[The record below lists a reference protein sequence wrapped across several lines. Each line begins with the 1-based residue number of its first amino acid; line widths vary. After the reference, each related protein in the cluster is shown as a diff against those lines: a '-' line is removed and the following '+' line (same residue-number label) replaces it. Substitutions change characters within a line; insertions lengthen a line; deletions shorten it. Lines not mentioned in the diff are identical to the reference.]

1 MSWFQEYKASLK
13 LIEVEE
19 LLDLFFYRPLAFLFV
34 KAVYKTNL
42 TPNQIT
48 SIALIVGMIG
58 GFFYFFNT
66 HYAISIGA
74 ILLITYDVLD
84 CSDGMIA
91 RLKKNGT
98 FFGRILDG
106 IADYFV
112 TVTVYLGIGFGF
124 ASNSEDPL
132 FYWILLVLAGASNI
146 IHAGTVD
153 FYRNKFLDY
162 TFNRDATLGEN
173 LKEFEEESEKLNNV
187 SGKYFQKFVVWIY
200 LKYSSAQLKASAGKD
215 SSDIIK
221 YDRDDYL
228 KRNKRI
234 LHFWTYLGP
243 TTELTLIIVAS
254 FFNRLDLFIWIIVV
268 VWNLYALLLFIVQTQ
283 INKKIKLENLVG

>member
-1 MSWFQEYKASLK
+1 MNWFQEYKASLK
-13 LIEVEE
+13 LIDVEE

-58 GFFYFFNT
+58 GIFYFFNT
-66 HYAISIGA
+66 HYAITIGA
-74 ILLITYDVLD
+74 ILLIAYDVLD

-124 ASNSEDPL
+124 ASNSADPL
-132 FYWILLVLAGASNI
+132 FYWVLLVLAGASNI
-146 IHAGTVD
+146 VHAATVD
-153 FYRNKFLDY
+153 FYRNKYMDY
-162 TFNRDATLGEN
+162 AFNRDATLGEN
-173 LKEFEEESEKLNNV
+173 LKEFEEESKKLN
-187 SGKYFQKFVVWIY
+187 SQRGKYFQKFVVWIY
-200 LKYSSAQLKASAGKD
+200 LKYSSAQLKASDSED
-215 SSDIIK
+215 SSNIVK
-221 YDRDDYL
+221 YNREDYL
-228 KRNKRI
+228 KKNKRI
-234 LHFWTYLGP
+234 LHLWTYLGP

-254 FFNRLDLFIWIIVV
+254 FFNRLDLFMWVMVV
-268 VWNLYALLLFIVQTQ
+268 VGNLYALTLFVVQSQ
-283 INKKIKLENLVG
+283 INKTIELEN

>member
-1 MSWFQEYKASLK
+1 MSWIQEYKASLK

-48 SIALIVGMIG
+48 SIALVVGMIG
-58 GFFYFFNT
+58 GVFYFFNT
-66 HYAISIGA
+66 HLAISIGA
-74 ILLITYDVLD
+74 VLLIIYDVLD

-98 FFGRILDG
+98 FFGRVLDG

-124 ASNSEDPL
+124 VSNSENPL
-132 FYWILLVLAGASNI
+132 LYWVLLVLAGASNI

-153 FYRNKFLDY
+153 FYRNKFLDFA
-162 TFNRDATLGEN
+162 FNRDATLGES
-173 LKEFEEESEKLNNV
+173 LKEFEEESEKLNK
-187 SGKYFQKFVVWIY
+187 SKGKYFQKFVVWIY
-200 LKYSSAQLKASAGKD
+200 LKYSSAQLTASADKD
-215 SSDIIK
+215 SSDVVK

-228 KRNKRI
+228 KKNKRI

-254 FFNRLDLFIWIIVV
+254 FLNRLDLFIWTMVV
-268 VWNLYALLLFIVQTQ
+268 VGNIYALILFIVQTQ
-283 INKKIKLENLVG
+283 INKKIKLVA